1 MNYLEEYDETDP
13 ISIETY
19 AKRLIGK
26 TFADVCRQDD
36 ITKAMVVRETTNYEV
51 KHENK
56 KRKGGL
62 GELIEE
68 RFFHYQTNNDAR
80 PDFDNQLRVLNSLD
94 DWWITSKN
102 KRDLLYQ
109 DKKHM
114 IINSYSKNYFSS
126 YVLNEGE
133 DNLEDEYT
141 YAIFER
147 FLNVFEGLGEEL
159 RLDSFK
165 NDELFNKYLHKKSNK
180 KLENPKIVLIAKEVD
195 ELKDYLNNH
204 KISQYVYAKEIE
216 KFLEIKGKNISYFRV
231 IKRYW
236 DSKKGYF
243 PKEAFAFP
251 NRTFS
256 ELYQND
262 IKKDAGFEGEKGY
275 KNYDQSLFHTEIKKA
290 YPVFVLD
297 FEESTDSA
305 KKIKSIE
312 FIPEFSFAEKT
323 EQAKIV
329 YDKTVKAF
337 ERGNEDLFP
346 KVSNENEFHIRPK
359 AANANDTFEFT
370 NGEQITKRTFWAN
383 RVTVNELIKES
394 IDK

>member
-1 MNYLEEYDETDP
+1 M
-13 ISIETY
+13 
-19 AKRLIGK
+19 
-26 TFADVCRQDD
+26 
-36 ITKAMVVRETTNYEV
+36 
-51 KHENK
+51 
-56 KRKGGL
+56 
-62 GELIEE
+62 
-68 RFFHYQTNNDAR
+68 
-80 PDFDNQLRVLNSLD
+80 
-94 DWWITSKN
+94 
-102 KRDLLYQ
+102 
-109 DKKHM
+109 
-114 IINSYSKNYFSS
+114 
-126 YVLNEGE
+126 
-133 DNLEDEYT
+133 
-141 YAIFER
+141 
-147 FLNVFEGLGEEL
+147 
-159 RLDSFK
+159 
-165 NDELFNKYLHKKSNK
+165 FNKYLHKKSNK

-275 KNYDQSLFHTEIKKA
+275 KNYDQSLFHTEIEKA

-383 RVTVNELIKES
+383 RATVNELIKES